1 MDNKEE
7 EERNHMGNKWL
18 GRRPAS
24 IGLSVK
30 GSKRTDVEDQSQL
43 NGEGSAAIM
52 ASQARWNS
60 AKSPGTDTNSTKGA
74 KKPPSDNTPQ
84 PSQ

>member
-1 MDNKEE
+1 MRIPEN
-7 EERNHMGNKWL
+7 
-18 GRRPAS
+18 
-24 IGLSVK
+24 IGLGVK
-30 GSKRTDVEDQSQL
+30 GSKRADVEDQSQL

-74 KKPPSDNTPQ
+74 KKNTV
-84 PSQ
+84 